1 MRVVSGA
8 AYTLFAMSSL
18 FDDDFL
24 ADLARAGGEPPP
36 EEPEIPEEAPGDP
49 TVPAGQA
56 PEQVP
61 HDLFEGWDLAPSA
74 GPGPAAGFGERA
86 GRAGA
91 DAYGEEP
98 YGEPE
103 AYYRNG
109 APRPAVDP
117 AALLEGMNE
126 QQRAAVVHAGSP
138 LLIVAGAG
146 SGKTRVLTHRIA
158 HLLGARRAHPGEILA
173 ITFTNKAAGEM
184 KERVTDLVGQRA
196 NAMWVSTFHSAC
208 VRILRRESKKLGFT
222 SSFSIYDAADSK
234 RLMALVCH
242 DLDLDPKR
250 FPPKSFSAKI
260 SNLKNELIDEET
272 YAAQVGGDGAGSGGG
287 FEKTLAEAYTMYQ
300 ARLREANALDF
311 DDIIMTTVHLL
322 QAFPDVSEHYRRRFR
337 HVLVDEYQDTN
348 HAQYTLVRELVGP
361 AESAAELCVVG
372 DADQSIYA
380 FRGATIRNILQFEE
394 DYPNA
399 TTILLEQ
406 NYRSTQTILSAANA
420 VIERNENRRPKNLW
434 TDAGAGATIT
444 GYVADTEHDEAQFV
458 ADEID
463 RLTDAGDARA
473 GDVAVFYRTNAQSRV
488 FEEVFIRVGLP
499 YKVVGGVRFYER
511 KEVRDI
517 LAYLRV
523 LANPE
528 DTVPLRRILNVPKRG
543 IGERAKAMID
553 ALAQRER
560 ISFAQALRR
569 VDEAYGMAARSV
581 NAVKRLNVLLED
593 LRTIVESGVG
603 PVTVLEAVLERT
615 GYLAELQASTDP
627 QDETRVENLQEL
639 AAVALEFEQ
648 ERGVTPGEPVDAGA
662 RPAAGYAGAGETA
675 APAAVAE
682 GVVARGVEAGAGANF
697 GAAGGPDESDTAV
710 RPVAAQAAAVGAE
723 DAAAAGAGATTG
735 TLADFLDKVALVA
748 DSDQIPDEDAEG
760 TGVITLMTLHTAKG
774 LEFPVVFLTGL
785 EDGVFPHMRALGQVN
800 ELEEERRLAYVGI
813 TRARERLYL
822 TRSTMRSAWGQ
833 PAYNPLSRFLDEIP
847 DQFLTWKRTGPAMP
861 SASMSSVASSL
872 SSSLSASAR
881 SGGGRGT
888 SNAFPTRRVK
898 DRPVVSLAVG
908 DRVTHDSFGLGTVV
922 GVKGSGDAA
931 EATIDFGEEKPKRL
945 LLRYAPV
952 EKL

>member
-1 MRVVSGA
+1 
-8 AYTLFAMSSL
+8 MSSL
-18 FDDDFL
+18 FDDSFL
-24 ADLARAGGEPPP
+24 ADLEHPAERPPPPP
-36 EEPEIPEEAPGDP
+36 EGPAPEH
-49 TVPAGQA
+49 VPA
-56 PEQVP
+56 
-61 HDLFEGWDLAPSA
+61 DLFGGRFDAPVD
-74 GPGPAAGFGERA
+74 R
-86 GRAGA
+86 
-91 DAYGEEP
+91 D
-98 YGEPE
+98 
-103 AYYRNG
+103 AYYRDG

-117 AALLEGMNE
+117 AALLEGLNE
-126 QQRAAVVHAGSP
+126 QQRAAVVHTGSP

-158 HLLGARRAHPGEILA
+158 HLLGTRRVHPGQVLA

-184 KERVTDLVGQRA
+184 KERVEELVGPRA

-234 RLMALVCH
+234 RLMALVCR

-250 FPPKSFSAKI
+250 HPPKAFSAKI
-260 SNLKNELIDEET
+260 SNLKNELIDEEDF
-272 YAAQVGGDGAGSGGG
+272 AAQAAGSASGSEGGGG
-287 FEKTLAEAYTMYQ
+287 FEKTLAEAYALYQ
-300 ARLREANALDF
+300 SRLREANALDF

-322 QAFPDVSEHYRRRFR
+322 QAFPDVAEHYRRRFR

-348 HAQYTLVRELVGP
+348 HAQYTLIRELVGTGGTEAGTETDRAP
-361 AESAAELCVVG
+361 VAELCVVG

-394 DYPNA
+394 DYPDA
-399 TTILLEQ
+399 KTILLEQ

-434 TDAGAGATIT
+434 TEAGAGASIT

-463 RLTDAGDARA
+463 RLTDAGDAKA

-488 FEEVFIRVGLP
+488 FEEIFIRVGLP

-511 KEVRDI
+511 KEVRDV

-543 IGERAKAMID
+543 IGDRAEAMID
-553 ALAQRER
+553 ALAQREKT
-560 ISFAQALRR
+560 SFAQALRR
-569 VDEAYGMAARSV
+569 VDEAYGMAARSA
-581 NAVKRLNVLLED
+581 NAVKRFNTLLEE
-593 LRTIVESGVG
+593 LQTIAESGAG
-603 PVTVLEAVLERT
+603 PATVLEAVLERT

-648 ERGVTPGEPVDAGA
+648 EQ
-662 RPAAGYAGAGETA
+662 AAGN
-675 APAAVAE
+675 AE
-682 GVVARGVEAGAGANF
+682 N
-697 GAAGGPDESDTAV
+697 P
-710 RPVAAQAAAVGAE
+710 
-723 DAAAAGAGATTG
+723 G
-735 TLADFLDKVALVA
+735 TLSDFLERVALVA
-748 DSDQIPDEDAEG
+748 DSDQIPDEDEDG
-760 TGVITLMTLHTAKG
+760 SGVITLMTLHTAKG
-774 LEFPVVFLTGL
+774 LEFPVVFLTGM
-785 EDGVFPHMRALGQVN
+785 EDGVFPHMRALGQTK

-822 TRSTMRSAWGQ
+822 TRATMRSAWGQ
-833 PAYNPLSRFLDEIP
+833 PSYNPASRFLEEIP
-847 DQFLTWKRTGPAMP
+847 DEFVQWRRTGPATP
-861 SASMSSVASSL
+861 SASAGAMAGLTSSL
-872 SSSLSASAR
+872 SSSR
-881 SGGGRGT
+881 SKAGPSGF
-888 SNAFPTRRVK
+888 ATRRTT
-898 DRPVVSLAVG
+898 DRPVISLVVG
-908 DRVTHDSFGLGTVV
+908 DRVTHDQFGLGTVV
-922 GVKGSGDAA
+922 SVTGNGHDAK
-931 EATIDFGEEKPKRL
+931 ATIDFGDEKPKVL